1 MTTRNNFRP
10 STLPDAPA
18 DLRASAAV
26 LAARLVAVGC
36 GSDATTLRGAAKCWT
51 VTRAAKAA
59 AASLPYDCTDATL
72 FDDLTD
78 LGLRAAGVGHRIAD
92 AARTAQVSL

>member
-1 MTTRNNFRP
+1 MTTRTAFKP

-18 DLRASAAV
+18 DLRAAAAA

-36 GSDATTLRGAAKCWT
+36 ASDATTLRGASKCWT
-51 VTRAAKAA
+51 VSRAAKAA
-59 AASLPYDCTDATL
+59 AASLPYDCADARL

-78 LGLRAAGVGHRIAD
+78 LASRSAGIGHRIAD
-92 AARTAQVSL
+92 AARTAAVSL